1 MGERSR
7 RGKQIGQTGIIVLLA
22 LMSFN
27 FGLLLGR
34 SGRAESDVM
43 ALWVI
48 SVCVIVLLSA
58 AIFTVWK
65 SDG

>member
-1 MGERSR
+1 MGERGR
-7 RGKQIGQTGIIVLLA
+7 LGKRLGQTNIIVLLA

-27 FGLLLGR
+27 FGLLFGR
-34 SGRAESDVM
+34 SGRTGSDIT

-48 SVCVIVLLSA
+48 SVCVIVLLVVT
-58 AIFTVWK
+58 IFTVWK

>member
-7 RGKQIGQTGIIVLLA
+7 RGKRIGQTSIIVLLA

-27 FGLLLGR
+27 FGLLFGR
-34 SGRAESDVM
+34 SGRTVSDIM

-48 SVCVIVLLSA
+48 SGCVIVLLFVT
-58 AIFTVWK
+58 IFAVWK